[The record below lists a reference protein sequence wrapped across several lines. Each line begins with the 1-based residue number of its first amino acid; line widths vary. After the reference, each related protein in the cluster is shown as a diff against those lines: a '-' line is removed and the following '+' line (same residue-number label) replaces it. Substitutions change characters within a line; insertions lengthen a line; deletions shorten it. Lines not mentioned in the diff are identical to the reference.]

1 MPADD
6 PGKARDEP
14 ATSILLVVMAK
25 NFCEKMT
32 LTSQEAITTNDP
44 WKSSSFRRRFCTTY
58 QPIDSEQDCLTRQQI
73 SPDKAGWVTSDAT
86 KSSK

>member
-6 PGKARDEP
+6 PGKVRDEP
-14 ATSILLVVMAK
+14 ATSILLVVMVK

-32 LTSQEAITTNDP
+32 LTSQEAITTNDS

-58 QPIDSEQDCLTRQQI
+58 QPIDSEQHCVTLQQI
-73 SPDKAGWVTSDAT
+73 SPHKADWVTSDAT